1 MSETGAIFPR
11 QIPEEY
17 ANVSRAVLSAP
28 IMPRQRPANAP
39 PYFHMLA
46 KPTGAICNL
55 DCKYCFFLSK
65 EELYPGSPFCM
76 ADETLETYIRQVI
89 ESQTGSE
96 VTIAWQGGEP
106 TLMGL
111 EFFQRSIELVE
122 KYRRTGME
130 IQHTMQTNG
139 TKLDMDWCQFLR
151 ENKFL
156 VGLSLDGPREMHDAY
171 RVDKGGAGTFDRV
184 MQAAQLMQQEDVDFN
199 ILCTV
204 HAGNAGSPREVYHF
218 FRDRVKTQYIQ
229 FIPIVE
235 RATVETLDLANQGW
249 GTTNKHQRP
258 LYVQEGDLVTER
270 SVSSKGWG
278 EFLIVIFNEW
288 VRRDV
293 GKVFVQMFDAALASW
308 VGAPAAMCIF
318 AETCGDA
325 LALEHNGDL
334 YSCDHFVEPKY
345 YLGNIKQEHML
356 TLVASDQQQ
365 KFGMDKL
372 DTLPKYCLE
381 CEVRFACHGEC
392 PRNRFI
398 LTPDGEPGLNY
409 LCAGYRAFFNHIDRP
424 MRIMAQLLR
433 MNRAPAEVMGILAN
447 EELSRLRKAMADA
460 GSDDPCP
467 CGSDRKFVDC
477 HGSREGVESSP
488 SSTRRKRRRRGKP
501 PEQAG

>member
-1 MSETGAIFPR
+1 MSDPDTIMPP
-11 QIPEEY
+11 QIPDDY
-17 ANVSRAVLSAP
+17 AGISRAVLSAP
-28 IMPRQRPANAP
+28 VMPEQRPANAP
-39 PYFHMLA
+39 PYFHILA

-65 EELYPGSPFCM
+65 EELYPGSPFRM
-76 ADETLETYIRQVI
+76 ADDTLENYIRQVI
-89 ESQTGSE
+89 ESQTGPE

-111 EFFQRSIELVE
+111 EFFQRTIELVE
-122 KYRRTGME
+122 KYRQPGMDV
-130 IQHTMQTNG
+130 QHTMQTNG
-139 TKLDMDWCQFLR
+139 TKLDIDWCQFLR

-184 MQAAQLMQQEDVDFN
+184 MQAALLMQDNNVDFN

-204 HAGNAGSPREVYHF
+204 NAANAGYPLDVYHF
-218 FRDRVKTQYIQ
+218 FRDQVKTQYIQ

-235 RATVETLDLANQGW
+235 RATTETLELANQGW
-249 GTTNKHQRP
+249 GTTSRNQRP
-258 LYVQEGDLVTER
+258 LYIQEGSLVTER
-270 SVSSKGWG
+270 TVGSQQWG
-278 EFLIVIFNEW
+278 DFLVTIFDEW

-318 AETCGDA
+318 SETCGNA

-345 YLGNIKQEHML
+345 FLGNIKQEHML
-356 TLVASDQQQ
+356 DLVASEQQQ
-365 KFGMDKL
+365 KFGMDKR
-372 DTLPKYCLE
+372 DSLPKYCME

-409 LCAGYRAFFNHIDRP
+409 LCAGYRSFFNHIDRP

-447 EELSRLRKAMADA
+447 EELTRLKQAFTNARP
-460 GSDDPCP
+460 DDPCP
-467 CGSDRKFVDC
+467 CGSGRRFKDC
-477 HGSREGVESSP
+477 HGSSSRDDTSQRG
-488 SSTRRKRRRRGKP
+488 SSRRRRSRGKP
-501 PEQAG
+501 AKQ